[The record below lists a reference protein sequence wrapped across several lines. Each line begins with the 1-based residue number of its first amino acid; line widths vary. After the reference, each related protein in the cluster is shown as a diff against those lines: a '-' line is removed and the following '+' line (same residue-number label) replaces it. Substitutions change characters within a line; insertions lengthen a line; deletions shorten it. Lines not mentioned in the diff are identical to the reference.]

1 VADAHPAIY
10 TIPAHRAFADAL
22 AKGLLALHGGRKDDG
37 LTLARGIVL
46 LPNNR
51 AVRAVRDAFVRR
63 AEGGLLLPRL
73 VALGDPEL
81 SETLGS
87 ALEPIGTGDDLP
99 PAIAPMERQMILAR
113 LIQQERARAAHPVET
128 GEAFRLA
135 AALGRT
141 LDQLIIERKSARDL
155 AVLRD
160 NPDHRDLSGHWE
172 KALALFALLLERWP
186 AELAARGRIDMTER
200 RNIMLGRIARRW
212 TETPPDRF
220 VVAAGIATTA
230 PAIVDLMRVVS
241 HMPQGSVVLA
251 DLDKDL
257 RSEEWQAIG
266 GVGPAERAD
275 GSRAPSSPTHPQYV
289 LRRMLDRMGVHP
301 DEVATWRWGGE
312 HDSRKP
318 RGRAISNAMLPP
330 MLTGRWQGLK
340 ADQRSLAGVTAI
352 EAMTPAEEAQ
362 AIAIRLREALETPE
376 RTAALVT
383 PDRGLAT
390 RVAAHLKRWG
400 IDADDSAGQPLSH
413 LPPGTLLMG
422 LAGVIVDRFAPVS
435 LLALLKHPLVRA
447 GEGRLEWL
455 EQVRR
460 LDLVLRGPRPAPGLS
475 AITALVEAPEGPLRA
490 ERAAI
495 RDWWGPLAEELAP
508 LEAVG
513 TGTATLSAN
522 LEALRTVASAL
533 TGERVWAGHQGH
545 AAAEAI
551 GALADA
557 APLGPVLVDAASM
570 ASILGQTL
578 GGMAVRPPQ
587 GGHPRIAILGLIEAR
602 LTQADLMILAGLN
615 EGTWPALPEPDPWL
629 APSVRTALDLPSLE
643 QRIGVAAQDFANG
656 LGAPR
661 VLLTRARRDLSA
673 PTVASRF
680 WLRLRAM
687 AGDAW
692 REDRA
697 LIGLARLIDRPPPVP
712 RVRPPA
718 PMPPKNSRPRD
729 IAVTDL
735 DRLRAD
741 PYAFYAAKILRLPRL
756 EPVDAEPGPAW
767 RGTRAHAVLER
778 WMREGAPG
786 PERLRALAT
795 EMVGNAAA
803 HPLLKAL
810 WQPRLLAGLEW
821 VASEVAREAQEG
833 RTILFGEEW
842 GHIMRGGV
850 KLRGKPDRVDAHADG
865 SLAIVD
871 YKSGHAPSVK
881 QTEAG
886 FALQLGLLGLIA
898 REGGFPQV
906 QEGRT
911 VSTYE
916 YWAMSR
922 KEKGGIGVR
931 RTIAQPGGGR
941 GKIAAEAILP
951 MIADFFDEAAARWLT
966 GEEPFTAR
974 PHADAPVYTDYDQLM
989 RLDEWYARDDGGAE
1003 GADG

>member
-1 VADAHPAIY
+1 MADAHPAIY

-87 ALEPIGTGDDLP
+87 ALEPIGTGDDLL

-113 LIQQERARAAHPVET
+113 LIQQERARAGDPVET

-155 AVLRD
+155 AALRD

-186 AELAARGRIDMTER
+186 AELAARGQIDMTER

-212 TETPPDRF
+212 AETPPDRF

-257 RSEEWQAIG
+257 GPEEWQAIG
-266 GVGPAERAD
+266 GFGPAERPD
-275 GSRAPSSPTHPQYV
+275 GIRAPSSPTHPQYV

-362 AIAIRLREALETPE
+362 AIAICLREALETPE

-475 AITALVEAPEGPLRA
+475 AITALVDAPEGPLRA

-513 TGTATLSAN
+513 SGTATLSAN

-578 GGMAVRPPQ
+578 GGVAVRPPQ

-697 LIGLARLIDRPPPVP
+697 LIGLARLIDRLPPVP

-718 PMPPKNSRPRD
+718 PMPPKDSRPRD
-729 IAVTDL
+729 IAVTDM

-741 PYAFYAAKILRLPRL
+741 PYAFYAARILRLPRL
-756 EPVDAEPGPAW
+756 DPVDAEPGPAW

-795 EMVGNAAA
+795 EMIGNAAA

-898 REGGFPQV
+898 QEGGFPQV
-906 QEGRT
+906 LAGAV

-916 YWAMSR
+916 YWAMGR

-941 GKIAAEAILP
+941 GKIDAEAMLP

-1003 GADG
+1003 DADG